1 MTIRNQLICTW
12 SAAIFVVLGVVGEP
26 KRVCSNVIH
35 GYTEL
40 IELAIHASFDSE
52 F

>member
-1 MTIRNQLICTW
+1 MKRFR
-12 SAAIFVVLGVVGEP
+12 FVELMGEP

-40 IELAIHASFDSE
+40 PVRLHPW
-52 F
+52 